1 MVIDTA
7 IILVQYS
14 TSDDLQPAVQRQLT
28 PPKEFGS
35 TLSALAR
42 MIQLR
47 PTETFAKV
55 TAERA

>member
-1 MVIDTA
+1 MVIGTT

-14 TSDDLQPAVQRQLT
+14 TSDGFPPAVQRQLT

-42 MIQLR
+42 MVQLR
-47 PTETFAKV
+47 RTETFAKV
-55 TAERA
+55 MAERA